1 MKVLTIRQPWA
12 SLIMAG
18 LKEYEFRSWK
28 TNYKGE
34 VLIHAGKTIDK
45 EAEKRLKKYLPNV
58 LPTGKILGKVELI
71 DCIKVT
77 PQFLVELRKI
87 NPDIYAKSVFKEEYA
102 WNVKA
107 LEKFDAPIE
116 TKGKLGLCNYIYEE
130 KGI

>member
-28 TNYKGE
+28 TNYRGE
-34 VLIHAGKTIDK
+34 LLIHAGKTIDK
-45 EAEKRLKKYLPNV
+45 EAEKRLKKYLPDV
-58 LPTGKILGKVELI
+58 LPTEQILGKVELI

-77 PQFLVELRKI
+77 PQFLGGLRKI

-102 WNVKA
+102 WNIKV
-107 LEKFDAPIE
+107 LEKFDEPIE
-116 TKGKLGLCNYIYEE
+116 TKGKLGLWNYIDEE
-130 KGI
+130 KEI

>member
-28 TNYKGE
+28 TNYRGE
-34 VLIHAGKTIDK
+34 LLIHAGKTIDK
-45 EAEKRLKKYLPNV
+45 EAEKRLKKYLPDV
-58 LPTGKILGKVELI
+58 LPTEQILGKVELI

-77 PQFLVELRKI
+77 PQFLGGLRKI

-102 WNVKA
+102 WNVKV
-107 LEKFDAPIE
+107 LEKFNEPIE
-116 TKGKLGLCNYIYEE
+116 TKGKLGLWDYNNM
-130 KGI
+130 

>member
-28 TNYKGE
+28 TNHRGE
-34 VLIHAGKTIDK
+34 LLIHAGKTIDK
-45 EAEKRLKKYLPNV
+45 EAEKRLKKYLPDV
-58 LPTGKILGKVELI
+58 LPTEQILGKVELI

-77 PQFLVELRKI
+77 PQFLGGLRKI

-102 WNVKA
+102 WNIKV
-107 LEKFDAPIE
+107 LEKFDEPIE
-116 TKGKLGLCNYIYEE
+116 TKGKLGLWNYIDEE
-130 KGI
+130 KEI

>member
-28 TNYKGE
+28 TNYRGE
-34 VLIHAGKTIDK
+34 LLIHAGKTIDK
-45 EAEKRLKKYLPNV
+45 EAERRLKKYLPDV
-58 LPTGKILGKVELI
+58 LPTEQILGKVELI

-77 PQFLVELRKI
+77 PQFLGGLRKI

-102 WNVKA
+102 WNVKV
-107 LEKFDAPIE
+107 LEKFNEPIE
-116 TKGKLGLCNYIYEE
+116 SKGKLGLWDYNNM
-130 KGI
+130 

>member
-28 TNYKGE
+28 TNYRGE
-34 VLIHAGKTIDK
+34 LLIHAGKTIDK
-45 EAEKRLKKYLPNV
+45 EAEKRLEKYLPDV
-58 LPTGKILGKVELI
+58 LPTEQILGKVELI

-77 PQFLVELRKI
+77 PQFLGGLRKI

-102 WNVKA
+102 WNVKV
-107 LEKFDAPIE
+107 LEKIDKPID
-116 TKGKLGLCNYIYEE
+116 TKGKLGLWNYSDKE
-130 KGI
+130 KRI

>member
-28 TNYKGE
+28 TNYRGE
-34 VLIHAGKTIDK
+34 VLIHAGKTIDR
-45 EAEKRLKKYLPNV
+45 EAEKRLKKYLPDK
-58 LPTGKILGKVELI
+58 LPTGKILGKVNLM

-77 PQFLVELRKI
+77 PQFLSELRKV

-102 WNVKA
+102 WNVKV
-107 LEKFDAPIE
+107 LEKFDKPIAI
-116 TKGKLGLCNYIYEE
+116 KGKLGLWNYSDKE
-130 KGI
+130 KRI